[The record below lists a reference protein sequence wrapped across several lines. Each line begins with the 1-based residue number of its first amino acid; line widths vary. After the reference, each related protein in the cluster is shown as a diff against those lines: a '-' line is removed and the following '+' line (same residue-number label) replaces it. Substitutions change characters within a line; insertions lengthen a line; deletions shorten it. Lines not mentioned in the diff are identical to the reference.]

1 MSFTI
6 KELELLSGVKA
17 HTIRIW
23 EQRYGFIKPARTT
36 TNIRRYSNE
45 ELKTLLTVALLN
57 RHGYKISRIDEMT
70 EEQRDQAALDLP
82 GEASDE
88 RKVNELIHYMI
99 QLEIETFEKIINKI
113 ISERGLDECITNIIF
128 RFLEKTGILWH
139 TEKINPGHEHIVS
152 NLIRQKI
159 ISATDQLQIS
169 RKKNI
174 LFLLLLPEYE
184 YHELG
189 LLFVQYILKKK
200 GFQVIY
206 MGAATPLP
214 DANYVIDL
222 KKPDYI
228 YIHLTSVPVKLNLER
243 YISRLSIPTDSQLL
257 LSGSAMQTRKFKR
270 KKTVVFNTLKELL
283 NFLSSVNPVT

>member
-36 TNIRRYSNE
+36 TNIRRYSND

-57 RHGYKISRIDEMT
+57 KHGFKISRIDEMT
-70 EEQRDQAALDLP
+70 PEQREEAALDLP

-88 RKVNELIHYMI
+88 RKVNELIHHMI
-99 QLEIETFEKIINKI
+99 QLEIETFEKIINRI
-113 ISERGLDECITNIIF
+113 ISEKGLDECITSIIF

-139 TEKINPGHEHIVS
+139 TGRINPGHEHIVS

-159 ISATDQLQIS
+159 ISATDQLQVT
-169 RKKNI
+169 RKKNMQ
-174 LFLLLLPEYE
+174 FLLLLPEYE

-189 LLFVQYILKKK
+189 LLFVHYILKKK

-206 MGAATPLP
+206 MGSATPLP

-228 YIHLTSVPVKLNLER
+228 YIHLTSVPIKLNLER

-270 KKTVVFNTLKELL
+270 KKTVVFKSLKELL
-283 NFLSSVNPVT
+283 NFLSVVNPSH